1 MPYKDL
7 EVRKA
12 YKQQYYENN
21 KEYFKERN
29 KQYRQDNKEYHTE
42 RKKEYY
48 KTPQGIKSRRIGGWK
63 RWGVKSENWDELY
76 DYYCMSTYCENCW
89 VELYEGDR
97 GNHRR
102 CLDHNHLTGEVR
114 GILCNIC
121 NTKDVF
127 NEK

>member
-1 MPYKDL
+1 MP
-7 EVRKA
+7 
-12 YKQQYYENN
+12 NS
-21 KEYFKERN
+21 KEYRDANAEKFRMWRNNYCERN
-29 KQYRQDNKEYHTE
+29 KESVNNYREWWRQTE
-42 RKKEYY
+42 N
-48 KTPQGIKSRRIGGWK
+48 GIKSRRIKLWK
-63 RWGVKSENWDELY
+63 YRGVKSENWDEVF